1 VRGCDAGGGSEV
13 LAVPRR
19 KSFREKWR
27 AYAFYRDTRRYEF
40 DLRHARLR
48 WSPVL
53 IAIAMVGTTGLA
65 LVLNAAVLSPGVNT
79 YLLALLVADTGMALV
94 EGMAVLI
101 GRRLWKEDR
110 DARYLGIA
118 VGFAAMPA
126 WGGLEALCVS
136 YFVPALSTHA
146 VCQATGGVLVFAFA
160 WLIGVPVLVTLLDYR
175 GYRGAK
181 GTG

>member
-1 VRGCDAGGGSEV
+1 MA
-13 LAVPRR
+13 RR
-19 KSFREKWR
+19 KSFRESWR
-27 AYAFYRDTRRYEF
+27 AYAFYRDTQRYEF

-48 WSPVL
+48 WFPAL
-53 IAIAMVGTTGLA
+53 IAFTMVGTTGLA
-65 LVLNAAVLSPGVNT
+65 LVLNAAALSPGVNT
-79 YLLALLVADTGMALV
+79 YLLALLVADTGMAFV

-110 DARYLGIA
+110 DARYLGVA

-136 YFVPALSTHA
+136 YFIPALSTHA
-146 VCQATGGVLVFAFA
+146 VCKATGGVLVFAFV

-175 GYRGAK
+175 AYSAARSPG
-181 GTG
+181 